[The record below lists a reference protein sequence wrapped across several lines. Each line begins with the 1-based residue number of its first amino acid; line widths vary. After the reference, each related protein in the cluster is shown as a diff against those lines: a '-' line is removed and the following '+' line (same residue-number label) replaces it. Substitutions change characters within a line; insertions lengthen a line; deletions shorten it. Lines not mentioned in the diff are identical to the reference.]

1 MIVVIVEISTMA
13 AIHRSIGFALA
24 LCLGS
29 ATISLIP
36 SLAQTP
42 PANVSQV
49 SPEAILRAAADYL
62 KTKPAFTFKNQITYD
77 NVLSGGDK
85 VSYHATQTVYV
96 QRNNRLRSS
105 FDGDFQKTEVFY
117 NGTTFTWLDVDQNMY
132 FQAPAPTNLD
142 DLIKTLTERQ
152 SSPIPMAAFVT
163 SDAFSA
169 YDPQN
174 FTSRYLGVSTVN
186 GEISHNIL
194 VVGPESNWQI
204 WVSTGEQPLV
214 QKVVIT
220 YKTLP
225 GAPQYTAEFTSWEFP
240 PSQPAELFQFTPP
253 ANAIAIQ
260 DATSILRTPL
270 PQGVSLPDGLTPPPP
285 SGDIGG
291 TNLNLPDGLTPPKLP

>member
-13 AIHRSIGFALA
+13 VRHRSIGLALV

-29 ATISLIP
+29 SIVSLAP
-36 SLAQTP
+36 TLAQTP
-42 PANVSQV
+42 PANVSQM
-49 SPEAILRAAADYL
+49 SPEAILRAAANYL

-77 NVLSGGDK
+77 NILSGGDK
-85 VSYHATQTVYV
+85 VTYHATQTVYV

-105 FDGDFQKTEVFY
+105 YDGDFQKTEVFY

-132 FQAPAPTNLD
+132 FQAPAPNNLD
-142 DLIKTLTERQ
+142 DLIKTLNERQ

-174 FTSRYLGVSTVN
+174 FTSRYLGLSTVN
-186 GEISHNIL
+186 GQPSHNIL

-204 WVSTGEQPLV
+204 WVSADEQPLV

-240 PSQPAELFQFTPP
+240 VSQPAQLFQFTPP
-253 ANAIAIQ
+253 ANGIALQ
-260 DATSILRTPL
+260 DASAVLKTPL
-270 PQGVSLPDGLTPPPP
+270 PQGLNLPNGLTPPPP
-285 SGDIGG
+285 SSDIGG
-291 TNLNLPDGLTPPKLP
+291 TNLNMPGGLTPPK